1 MSYKFKPICLNFS
14 ILLIFMLLFQPGFSQ
29 YNFSGVDDFLQ
40 KNQKALGKEVVALV
54 WKDGKIVYKKETS
67 EDFTAKTPVAI
78 GASGQW
84 ITAALAM
91 VFVDENKLTLDTRV
105 NKLIPILA
113 KYMKGYIT
121 LKQSLTHTT
130 GLEGEK
136 TGIGKLAPRLRFESL
151 EEEMEHFAKKKE
163 IVTNPGTEFFYSNV
177 GMDIAGRMM
186 EAVSKKTFDRIV
198 AEKILR
204 PLKMRN
210 TTFFN
215 DNMSVSPSTSAQTT
229 ANDFINFLAMLVSNG
244 NFEDKKILSDKAIE
258 ALSSPQSAELPVK
271 YTPKGT
277 EGLHYS
283 FGAWLM
289 EEEAGK
295 GMVMASPSFGGTW
308 PFIDKKN
315 NYAAILL
322 VKPSGND
329 NKEMYVKF
337 KAAVDEAVRGQ

>member
-1 MSYKFKPICLNFS
+1 M
-14 ILLIFMLLFQPGFSQ
+14 QPAFSQ
-29 YNFSGVDDFLQ
+29 YNFAGVDDFLQ
-40 KNQKALGKEVVALV
+40 KNQKDLGKEVIALV
-54 WKDGKIVYKKETS
+54 WKDGKVVYRKETS
-67 EDFTAKTPVAI
+67 EDFNSKTPVAI

-84 ITAALAM
+84 LTAALAM
-91 VFVDENKLTLDTRV
+91 VYIDENKLAPDTRV

-121 LKQSLTHTT
+121 FKQSLTHTT

-136 TGIGKLAPRLRFESL
+136 TGIGKLAPKLRFESL
-151 EEEMEHFAKKKE
+151 EEEMDHFAKKKE

-186 EAVSKKTFDRIV
+186 EVVSKKTFDRII

-215 DNMSVSPSTSAQTT
+215 DNMSVNPSTSAQTT
-229 ANDFINFLAMLVSNG
+229 ANDYINFLAMLLSNG
-244 NFEDKKILSDKAIE
+244 TFEGKKILSDKAID
-258 ALSSPQSAELPVK
+258 ALSTPQFPELPVK
-271 YTPKGT
+271 LTPKGT

-289 EEEAGK
+289 EENAGK
-295 GMVMASPSFGGTW
+295 GTVIASPSLGGTW

-322 VKPSGND
+322 VKPGAGPEGRD
-329 NKEMYVKF
+329 IYTKF
-337 KAAVDEAVRGQ
+337 KAAVDGALGVN

>member
-1 MSYKFKPICLNFS
+1 MSYKLKLICLNFS
-14 ILLIFMLLFQPGFSQ
+14 VLVSFLLILQPAFSQ
-29 YNFSGVDDFLQ
+29 YNFAAVDDFLQ
-40 KNQKALGKEVVALV
+40 KNQKVLGKEVIALV
-54 WKDGKIVYKKETS
+54 WKDGKVVYRKETS
-67 EDFTAKTPVAI
+67 EDFNGKTPIGI

-84 ITAALAM
+84 LTAALAM
-91 VFVDENKLTLDTRV
+91 QFIDENKLTLDTRV
-105 NKLIPILA
+105 NLLIPILT

-121 LKQSLTHTT
+121 LKHSLTNTT
-130 GLEGEK
+130 GLEAEK
-136 TGIGKLAPRLRFESL
+136 TGIGKLAPKLKFESL
-151 EEEMEHFAKKKE
+151 EAEMEHFAKKKE

-186 EAVSKKTFDRIV
+186 EVVSKKTFDRIV
-198 AEKILR
+198 AEKLLR

-215 DNMSVSPSTSAQTT
+215 DNMSVNPSTSAQTT
-229 ANDFINFLAMLVSNG
+229 ANDYINFLAMLLNNG
-244 NFEDKKILSDKAIE
+244 TFEGKKILSEKAIE
-258 ALSSPQSAELPVK
+258 ALSTAQFSELPVK

-289 EEEAGK
+289 EEDGGK
-295 GMVMASPSFGGTW
+295 GTVIASPSLGGTW

-329 NKEMYVKF
+329 NKEMYTKF
-337 KAAVDEAVRGQ
+337 KAAIDEVLGAK

>member
-1 MSYKFKPICLNFS
+1 TYI
-14 ILLIFMLLFQPGFSQ
+14 
-29 YNFSGVDDFLQ
+29 
-40 KNQKALGKEVVALV
+40 E
-54 WKDGKIVYKKETS
+54 
-67 EDFTAKTPVAI
+67 
-78 GASGQW
+78 
-84 ITAALAM
+84 
-91 VFVDENKLTLDTRV
+91 ENKLTLDTRV

-136 TGIGKLAPRLRFESL
+136 TGIGKLAPKMKFESL

-163 IVTNPGTEFFYSNV
+163 IVTNPGTEFYYSNV

-186 EAVSKKTFDRIV
+186 EVISKKTFDRII

-215 DNMSVSPSTSAQTT
+215 DNMSVNPSTSAQTT
-229 ANDFINFLAMLVSNG
+229 ANDYINFLAMLLNNG
-244 NFEDKKILSDKAIE
+244 TFEGKKILSDKAIE
-258 ALSSPQSAELPVK
+258 ALSTPQFPELPVK

-295 GMVMASPSFGGTW
+295 GTVIASPSLGGSW
-308 PFIDKKN
+308 PFIDRKN

-322 VKPSGND
+322 VKPSNND
-329 NKEMYVKF
+329 NKEMYIKF
-337 KAAVDEAVRGQ
+337 KAAVDEALGVR